1 MGRRVVAS
9 PSRRKLFLDGLEKQD
24 LDKFH
29 PAVHDLATLWNSA
42 RNTLLKVFRF
52 APDNRTDSMYAAV
65 YLSLYALC
73 QRSSEWGDAPNL
85 RPIRRLGHLTVPPST
100 LKNSSRGPADDE
112 DYVPSEDENESRDLG
127 VGKTQLGKRSQ
138 LEDSGSPVFVLLPAK
153 KKQGGIS

>member
-73 QRSSEWGDAPNL
+73 QRSSEMVLAMDL
-85 RPIRRLGHLTVPPST
+85 TSVRQLGHLTAPPST
-100 LKNSSRGPADDE
+100 PRNRSRGPADDE
-112 DYVPSEDENESRDLG
+112 DYVPSKDEIERG
-127 VGKTQLGKRSQ
+127 VERTQLGKRTQ
-138 LEDSGSPVFVLLPAK
+138 LEDSKSSVFVLLPAK
-153 KKQGGIS
+153 RKRSGTS